1 MKKKS
6 KSKVKSKEKKYSL
19 SKRIVG
25 LTIFLDS
32 IFLVIIVVIGLF
44 VFLINFTNLKEE
56 VALTETHSVI
66 TSLSDMLVE
75 IENKALVL
83 SESEDV
89 IEYIEYINDG
99 NSPIVNEGDGI
110 YQAYS
115 RGFLLM
121 DSMDLVDRLD
131 TEYYQIFIGTK
142 SLCQGDA
149 LGCIITNDGQVFN
162 DSSDLDLSQIPWYDQ
177 LASQDSVLTS
187 PYNDQTSE
195 EDILT
200 YALNINNSDGQ
211 AIGFV
216 GISLLL
222 SDVDL
227 MIQDLVAKE
236 GEQVLILSGS
246 GQEKRMLYYSDQSID
261 DYLYSDL
268 DQYASID
275 QDLGYGSNGLDMV
288 IESQSNE
295 IIRQTV
301 FDRDYFITY
310 KLIDDYQL
318 EVYVLV
324 QDQQALS
331 FEIILIFVLAG
342 ILFFIFI
349 IAWITNRTIN
359 RSFKSINRIIH
370 SIDEIKNGNYS
381 VKVNV
386 KENNEI
392 KDIGDAIN
400 IMSNEIERQIQL
412 VYDSFAYDQLT
423 KLKNKSAVVNDINQN
438 YLTGDRKIAVC
449 LFQVDNLKD
458 IIIIKGQ
465 MMGDSLIKSIS
476 KEILKLIGKDE
487 MLFSNGGNELIYIIP
502 DFDNLTIVRDKVN
515 RIIYRF
521 KAPIE
526 VNHIKSE
533 IKLYAGIATYP
544 TDDHNL
550 DDLIKKCDVSIYKDK
565 KSERKQ
571 VIFYNNKISQEISY
585 QAEVSEQLAQAL
597 EKKEIFLKY
606 QPLIDNKS
614 DIYGFE
620 ALARWSSPV
629 LGSISPE
636 VFISNAEEN
645 YLIIPIGTWIL
656 EEACKMQVAL
666 RKIYDKEFVISVNV
680 SLIQILQSNY
690 VKLVKKIIKET
701 DINPNYLTLELTES
715 IFINSTVA
723 LDGKIEELHAIGVK
737 FSLDDFGTGY
747 ASLSY
752 LRNIAFDNLKIDKSF
767 IDGILDTK
775 KENKIV
781 GTIIQMVHNLDMK
794 VIAEGV
800 EYKNQ
805 YEYLKQISTD
815 IFQGFLLSK
824 PLDINEAVS
833 FVNQFYKIAKNR
845 RVDVLAMQKDER

>member
-1 MKKKS
+1 MKKNT
-6 KSKVKSKEKKYSL
+6 KEKKYSL

-32 IFLVIIVVIGLF
+32 IFLVVIVVIGLF

-56 VALTETHSVI
+56 LALTETHSVI
-66 TSLSDMLVE
+66 TSMTDIVKEM
-75 IENKALVL
+75 ENKALTL
-83 SESEDV
+83 AQSEDV
-89 IEYIEYINDG
+89 IEYIEYINEG
-99 NSPIVNEGDGI
+99 NNPILNEGDAK
-110 YQAYS
+110 YDSYS
-115 RGFLLM
+115 RALLLM
-121 DSMDLVDRLD
+121 QSMNLIDALDSN
-131 TEYYQIFIGTK
+131 YHQIFIGT
-142 SLCQGDA
+142 SAPCLNDD
-149 LGCIITNDGQVFN
+149 LGCFFDDDGLVYNSTNG
-162 DSSDLDLSQIPWYDQ
+162 LDLSQVPWYSD
-177 LASQDSVLTS
+177 LSDMSYMLTS
-187 PYNDQTSE
+187 PYIDQATGE
-195 EDILT
+195 AVLT
-200 YALNINNSDGQ
+200 YAREVIGLDSQ
-211 AIGFV
+211 PIGFV
-216 GISLLL
+216 GVSVSL
-222 SDVDL
+222 DDFDL
-227 MIQDLVAKE
+227 MIHRLVEKE
-236 GEQVLILSGS
+236 NEQVIILSS
-246 GQEKRMLYYSDQSID
+246 LGQDQRMLYYSDELMDEYLYESID
-261 DYLYSDL
+261 DF
-268 DQYASID
+268 ASID
-275 QDLGYGSNGLDMV
+275 IEQGFGSNGLAMIINSNSDEV
-288 IESQSNE
+288 INKNVIGNNYFMTYSQ
-295 IIRQTV
+295 
-301 FDRDYFITY
+301 
-310 KLIDDYQL
+310 IDDYQL
-318 EVYVLV
+318 EVIVLV
-324 QDQQALS
+324 QDEQILS
-331 FEIILIFVLAG
+331 FEIILVIVLVG
-342 ILFFIFI
+342 ILMFIVI
-349 IAWITNRTIN
+349 IGLITNHTIN
-359 RSFKSINRIIH
+359 RSFKSINNIIH

-381 VKVNV
+381 VKVNIE
-386 KENNEI
+386 ENNEI

-423 KLKNKSAVVNDINQN
+423 KLKNKSAVVNEINQN
-438 YLTGDRKIAVC
+438 YLVGDRKIAVC

-476 KEILKLIGKDE
+476 KEILKLISKDE

-502 DFDNLTIVRDKVN
+502 DFENLTVVRDKVN

-521 KAPIE
+521 RSPIE

-544 TDDHNL
+544 SDDHNL

-614 DIYGFE
+614 EIYGFE

-656 EEACKMQVAL
+656 KEACKMQVAL

-680 SLIQILQSNY
+680 SLIQILQTNY
-690 VKLVKKIIKET
+690 VKVVKRIIKET

-845 RVDVLAMQKDER
+845 RIDVLAMQKDER